1 MKRFGVV
8 TGAAAVGALAL
19 SGCDRYAYETE
30 PVTLSTTYG
39 TVVCQ
44 LYMPSTVLWDEAIA
58 HPEAMPK
65 AEADRMCRSEGHR
78 RVNAG

>member
-1 MKRFGVV
+1 
-8 TGAAAVGALAL
+8 
-19 SGCDRYAYETE
+19 
-30 PVTLSTTYG
+30 
-39 TVVCQ
+39 VVCQ